1 MIGTPRE
8 RQPTMHPLTVGDMMT
23 TQVRT
28 LREDESINEA
38 DWDMVIGGFRHIPVV
53 DRDHHVVGIVSD
65 VDVRHRINT
74 GQSVATTMSRDVH
87 TVLATTPAIEA
98 IEYLLMAKQN
108 ALPVV
113 DERRTLIGIVTTTDF
128 LELARRALV
137 GLDVHKPHVR
147 G

>member
-1 MIGTPRE
+1 
-8 RQPTMHPLTVGDMMT
+8 MHPLTVGDMMT

-53 DRDHHVVGIVSD
+53 DGEHRVIGLVSD

-74 GQSVATTMSRDVH
+74 GQSVTTTMSRDVH

>member
-8 RQPTMHPLTVGDMMT
+8 RQSTMHPLTVGDMMT

-53 DRDHHVVGIVSD
+53 DRDRHVVGIVSD

-74 GQSVATTMSRDVH
+74 GQSVATTMTRDVH

-113 DERRTLIGIVTTTDF
+113 DEHRTLIGIVTTTDF

>member
-1 MIGTPRE
+1 
-8 RQPTMHPLTVGDMMT
+8 MHPLTVGDMMT

-53 DRDHHVVGIVSD
+53 DRERRLVGLVSD
-65 VDVRHRINT
+65 RDVRYRINH
-74 GQSVATTMSRDVH
+74 GRSVASTMTREVH
-87 TVLATTPAIEA
+87 TVLASTPAIEA
-98 IEYLLMAKQN
+98 IEYLLMAKQS

-113 DERRTLIGIVTTTDF
+113 DEGRTLVGIVTTTDF

>member
-1 MIGTPRE
+1 
-8 RQPTMHPLTVGDMMT
+8 MHPLTVGDMMT

-28 LREDESINEA
+28 LRKDESISEA

-53 DRDHHVVGIVSD
+53 DHEQHLIGLVSD
-65 VDVRHRINT
+65 LDVRHHIENGHSIASMMT
-74 GQSVATTMSRDVH
+74 RDVH
-87 TVLATTPAIEA
+87 AVLATTPAIEA

-113 DERRTLIGIVTTTDF
+113 DDSRKLIGIVTTTDF

-147 G
+147 S

>member
-1 MIGTPRE
+1 
-8 RQPTMHPLTVGDMMT
+8 MHPLTVGDMMT

-28 LREDESINEA
+28 VCEDDPLNAA

-53 DRDHHVVGIVSD
+53 DREHHLVGIVSD
-65 VDVRHRINT
+65 RDVRDPVHANRSIA
-74 GQSVATTMSRDVH
+74 STMSREVH
-87 TVLATTPAIEA
+87 AVLATTPAIEA

-108 ALPVV
+108 ALPVI
-113 DERRTLIGIVTTTDF
+113 DEERKLIGIVTTTDF

-147 G
+147 S

>member
-8 RQPTMHPLTVGDMMT
+8 ERSGMHPLTVGDMMT

-38 DWDMVIGGFRHIPVV
+38 DWDMVVGGFRHIPVV
-53 DRDHHVVGIVSD
+53 DDEHRLVGIVSD
-65 VDVRHRINT
+65 LDLRHRINA
-74 GQSVATTMSRDVH
+74 GHSVASTMTREVH
-87 TVLATTPAIEA
+87 TVSPTTSAVEA

>member
-1 MIGTPRE
+1 
-8 RQPTMHPLTVGDMMT
+8 MMT

-53 DRDHHVVGIVSD
+53 DREHRLVGLVSD
-65 VDVRHRINT
+65 RDVRHRINSSR
-74 GQSVATTMSRDVH
+74 SVAATMTRDVH

-113 DERRTLIGIVTTTDF
+113 DESRMLIGIVTTTDF

-137 GLDVHKPHVR
+137 GLDVNKPHVR

>member
-1 MIGTPRE
+1 
-8 RQPTMHPLTVGDMMT
+8 MHPLTVVDMMT

-53 DRDHHVVGIVSD
+53 DGEHRVIGLVSD

-74 GQSVATTMSRDVH
+74 GQSVTTTMSRDVH